1 MDMPKMRQKRKLFD
15 VIDGTKILLS
25 AIFISLV
32 IIPLVRM
39 FSNINLES
47 IKLVFSSQN
56 FTTVV
61 INTLT
66 VGFVATLITVV
77 TSYLLAR
84 AVYRSAIRGKE
95 LFSVIFTLPMLVPS
109 ISLGMGLIMLFGN
122 NGIVTKLLGFD
133 GGIYGMWGIVLGSVL
148 YSLPVAYLMFADVM
162 KYEDASPYEAAAVL
176 GVSKLRQFFVITL
189 PYLKKPLIS
198 IVFAIFTLIV
208 TDYGVPMAVGGNYM
222 TIPRVMYD
230 EVAGQMEYGKGA
242 VWGAMLL
249 VPALIAFLF
258 DLFNKDGGNS
268 TFVTKKFEETKTI
281 GTKVFSY
288 IICTFA
294 AIFSLSPVGSFIF
307 LAFTKGYPNNIT
319 FTVNNITS
327 VFEDTSEFLVNSVV
341 MALIVALFG
350 SAVAFLTAYLSARM
364 KSGTSKFL
372 HLSSITSA
380 AIPGLVLGLAYAMT
394 FSGTGIYNTMLILVM
409 VNTVH
414 FISSPYLMMY
424 NSFSKING
432 NLESVGDTLGISR
445 VRMLKDVFL
454 PQSVTTLMEMFVYF
468 FVNCMMTISAV
479 SFLASSQTKPIS
491 LMINQYQTLSKPE
504 LAAVISL
511 MILAIN
517 LLVKGIFRII
527 KTKSKMK

>member
-307 LAFTKGYPNNIT
+307 LAFTKVQQDYIQ
-319 FTVNNITS
+319 
-327 VFEDTSEFLVNSVV
+327 
-341 MALIVALFG
+341 
-350 SAVAFLTAYLSARM
+350 
-364 KSGTSKFL
+364 
-372 HLSSITSA
+372 
-380 AIPGLVLGLAYAMT
+380 VL
-394 FSGTGIYNTMLILVM
+394 
-409 VNTVH
+409 
-414 FISSPYLMMY
+414 
-424 NSFSKING
+424 
-432 NLESVGDTLGISR
+432 E
-445 VRMLKDVFL
+445 
-454 PQSVTTLMEMFVYF
+454 
-468 FVNCMMTISAV
+468 
-479 SFLASSQTKPIS
+479 
-491 LMINQYQTLSKPE
+491 
-504 LAAVISL
+504 
-511 MILAIN
+511 
-517 LLVKGIFRII
+517 
-527 KTKSKMK
+527 KMQ